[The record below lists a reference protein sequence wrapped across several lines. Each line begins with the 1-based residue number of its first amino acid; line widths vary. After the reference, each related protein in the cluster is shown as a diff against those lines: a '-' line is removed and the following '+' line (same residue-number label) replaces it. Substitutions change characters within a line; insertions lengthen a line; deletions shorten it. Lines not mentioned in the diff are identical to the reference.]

1 MTYFLARFTVHLD
14 GYHLLVNKTSHNRL
28 GDEVKQLPSISQE
41 TPVGCVPNFS
51 PICVVGSSEMSNHII
66 YTASEFEKMQVL
78 KIKVST
84 ASFIHIYTYSYH
96 SAGLDENY
104 QVQLSRF
111 LLMVIEAISEF
122 LRQNL

>member
-14 GYHLLVNKTSHNRL
+14 GYHLLVNKTIHNRL

-84 ASFIHIYTYSYH
+84 ASFIHIYTLT
-96 SAGLDENY
+96 AII
-104 QVQLSRF
+104 VQ
-111 LLMVIEAISEF
+111 A
-122 LRQNL
+122 